1 MLSHLLVSSTPLG
14 CAGERP
20 AVDLKKMNSFNKGVL
35 YFGAIAMALSTSA
48 VAQQLFTNTSYEQG
62 TYPTS
67 GSGTT
72 PITFAGQQAHSLAN
86 TGSGATTTGWS
97 ITGWSFSSGNN
108 GNSERWMQDIDDTRR
123 AQSGDR
129 YAYLSTTVTSGAGN
143 ACILYTG
150 STLNF
155 TQGYTY
161 RFSFFAANAGS
172 TATSGSSL
180 PRIGFEVQG
189 GGGPDVLQTV
199 TLPANAAWSDGAESV
214 IPWVQYTLDWI
225 PTQNYSNPSFYWSS
239 FAGSGANAVGNVVLD
254 NVSLTQVAVPEAHTV
269 AAGIFMAGAVGA
281 TLYRRRKA
289 QA

>member
-1 MLSHLLVSSTPLG
+1 
-14 CAGERP
+14 
-20 AVDLKKMNSFNKGVL
+20 MNSFNKGVL
-35 YFGAIAMALSTSA
+35 YFGAIAMALASTA
-48 VAQQLFTNTSYEQG
+48 VGQQLFSNVSYETG

-72 PITFAGQQAHSLAN
+72 PQAFAGQLAHGQAG
-86 TGSGATTTGWS
+86 TGSGVSTTGWS

-108 GNSERWMQDIDDTRR
+108 GNSERWISDTDDTRR

-129 YAYLSTTVTSGAGN
+129 YAYLSTTVTSGSGN

-161 RFSFFAANAGS
+161 RFSFYAANAGS

-180 PRIGFEVQG
+180 PKIGFEVQG
-189 GGGPDVLQTV
+189 GGGPNVLQTT
-199 TLPANAAWSDGAESV
+199 TLPANSAWSDSAESV
-214 IPWVQYTLDWI
+214 IPWVQYTFDWI

-239 FAGSGANAVGNVVLD
+239 FAGSGAGAVGNVVLD

>member
-1 MLSHLLVSSTPLG
+1 MLSHLLVFIAPLG

-20 AVDLKKMNSFNKGVL
+20 DVDLKKMNSFNKGVL

-48 VAQQLFTNTSYEQG
+48 VAQLFSNTSFESG

-123 AQSGDR
+123 GQQGDR

-143 ACILYTG
+143 ACILYRG
-150 STLNF
+150 GTLNF

-161 RFSFFAANAGS
+161 RFSFYAANAGS

-180 PRIGFEVQG
+180 PKIGFEVQG

-199 TLPANAAWSDGAESV
+199 TLPANSAWSDSTEST
-214 IPWVQYTLDWI
+214 IPWLQYTFNWI
-225 PTQNYSNPSFYWSS
+225 PTRNYSNASFYWSS

>member
-1 MLSHLLVSSTPLG
+1 MLSHLLVLSKPEG
-14 CAGERP
+14 GAGERP
-20 AVDLKKMNSFNKGVL
+20 DADFKKMNSLNRGVL
-35 YFGAIAMALSTSA
+35 YLGVITTALASTA
-48 VAQQLFTNTSYEQG
+48 VGQELFNNVSFENG

-72 PITFAGQQAHSLAN
+72 PQAFAGQLAHGQA
-86 TGSGATTTGWS
+86 GSGSGISTTGWS
-97 ITGWSFSSGNN
+97 ITGWSFASGNN
-108 GNSERWMQDIDDTRR
+108 GNSERWIFDNDDTIR
-123 AQSGDR
+123 ANQGSR
-129 YAYLSTTVTSGAGN
+129 YAYLSTTLASGPGN
-143 ACILYTG
+143 SCILYTG

-161 RFSFFAANAGS
+161 RFSFFAADAGS

-180 PRIGFEVQG
+180 PKVGFEVQG
-189 GGGPDVLQTV
+189 GGGPNVLQTV
-199 TLPANAAWSDGAESV
+199 TLPANNAWSNSAESV
-214 IPWVQYTLDWI
+214 IPWMQYTLDWI

-239 FAGSGANAVGNVVLD
+239 FAGSGASAVGNVVLD
-254 NVSLTQVAVPEAHTV
+254 NVSLTLVAVPEAHTV